1 MYLRKRQYTHQMDKF
16 DAIKSF
22 VQVVE
27 SAGFAAAGRQ
37 LGLSRSVVNKH
48 VQRLEDELGA
58 QLLRRSTRSV
68 TLTST
73 GEGFYRRAL
82 NLLADYEDAVNAVRE
97 LQDEPTGD
105 LRVNAPMS
113 FGTLHLSTLVAD
125 FCAANPH
132 LRVELVLNDR
142 FVDPLEEGFDITLRI
157 GEVPVS
163 TSLVVQE
170 LAPSRVV
177 VCASSAYLQQYGEP
191 AAVQD
196 LKAHRCLHY
205 GYQASGANWRLQV
218 GGRTQAV
225 PVNCVMWSNNGQ
237 VLRDAAIAGNGIVL
251 LPTFIVGDAL
261 QTGQLRT
268 VLVDMPP
275 VPTSLLALYPRH
287 RHLSAKVRLFVRA
300 LRARFQDQPYWDLV
314 S

>member
-1 MYLRKRQYTHQMDKF
+1 MDKLE
-16 DAIKSF
+16 ALKSF

-73 GEGFYRRAL
+73 GEGFYQRAL
-82 NLLADYEDAVNAVRE
+82 SLLADYEDAVSVVRE

-105 LRVNAPMS
+105 LRINAPMS

-125 FCAANPH
+125 FCAENPH

-142 FVDPLEEGFDITLRI
+142 FVDPLEEGFDVTLRI

-163 TSLVVQE
+163 TSLVVE
-170 LAPSRVV
+170 EIAPSNVV
-177 VCASSAYLQQYGEP
+177 LCASPGYLQRFGEP
-191 AAVQD
+191 ATLQD
-196 LKAHRCLHY
+196 LKQHRCLHY
-205 GYQASGANWRLQV
+205 GYQASGSNWRLQV
-218 GGRTQAV
+218 AGGIQSV
-225 PVNCVMWSNNGQ
+225 PINCVMWSNNGQ
-237 VLRDAAIAGNGIVL
+237 VLRDAAIAGNGIAL

-261 QTGQLRT
+261 QNAQLRT
-268 VLVDMPP
+268 LLVDTPP

-287 RHLSAKVRLFVRA
+287 RHLSTKVRLFVQA
-300 LRARFQDQPYWDLV
+300 LSARFNEQPYWDLV

>member
-1 MYLRKRQYTHQMDKF
+1 MDRL
-16 DAIKSF
+16 DALKSF

-27 SAGFAAAGRQ
+27 SQGFAAAGRQ
-37 LGLSRSVVNKH
+37 MGLSRSVVNKH

-73 GEGFYRRAL
+73 GEGFYRHAVR
-82 NLLADYEDAVNAVRE
+82 LLADYDDAVNAVRE

-105 LRVNAPMS
+105 LRINAPMS
-113 FGTLHLSTLVAD
+113 FGTLHLSALVAQ
-125 FCAANPH
+125 FCAEHPR

-142 FVDPLEEGFDITLRI
+142 FVDPLEEGFDVTLRI
-157 GEVPVS
+157 GEMPVS

-170 LAPSRVV
+170 IAPSKVV
-177 VCASSAYLQQYGEP
+177 VCASPAYLHKYGEP
-191 AAVQD
+191 SGPQA
-196 LKAHRCLHY
+196 LKNHRCLHY
-205 GYQASGANWRLQV
+205 GYQASGSSWRLLV
-218 GGRTQAV
+218 GGTIQSV
-225 PVNCVMWSNNGQ
+225 PINCVMWSNNGQ

-261 QTGQLRT
+261 QNGQLRT
-268 VLVDMPP
+268 VLVGTPP
-275 VPTSLLALYPRH
+275 VSTSLLALYPRH
-287 RHLSAKVRLFVRA
+287 RHLSSKVRLFVQ
-300 LRARFQDQPYWDLV
+300 LLSARFAQQPYWDLI

>member
-1 MYLRKRQYTHQMDKF
+1 MDRF
-16 DAIKSF
+16 EALKSF

-27 SAGFAAAGRQ
+27 SQGFAAAGRQ

-68 TLTST
+68 TLTSS

-82 NLLADYEDAVNAVRE
+82 TLLSDFDDAVNAVRD

-105 LRVNAPMS
+105 LRINAPMS
-113 FGTLHLSTLVAD
+113 FGTMHLSALVAD
-125 FCAANPH
+125 FSAQYPD

-142 FVDPLEEGFDITLRI
+142 FIDPLEEGFDITLRI

-163 TSLVVQE
+163 TSLVVAE
-170 LAPSRVV
+170 IAPSNVV
-177 VCASSAYLQQYGEP
+177 VCASPGYLKLSGEP
-191 AAVQD
+191 HTLQD
-196 LKAHRCLHY
+196 LKVHRCLHY
-205 GYQASGANWRLQV
+205 GYQASGSNWRLQV
-218 GGRTQAV
+218 AGRVQSV
-225 PVNCVMWSNNGQ
+225 PINCAMWSNNGQ

-261 QTGQLRT
+261 QNGLLRT

-287 RHLSAKVRLFVRA
+287 RHLSTKVRLFVQA
-300 LRARFQDQPYWDLV
+300 LEARFQRQPYWDLV